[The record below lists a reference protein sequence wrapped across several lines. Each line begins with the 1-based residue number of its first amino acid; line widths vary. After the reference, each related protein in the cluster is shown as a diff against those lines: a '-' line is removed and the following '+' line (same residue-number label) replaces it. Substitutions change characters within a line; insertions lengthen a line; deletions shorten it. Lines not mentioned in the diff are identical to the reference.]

1 MAIGRI
7 SGSVLKSN
15 LTRNGTDLAF
25 ETNLLYLD
33 VTNNR
38 VGIGTSSPST
48 TLDINGTVNATTVTA
63 GTLTASGTGTDA
75 LLTLTT
81 TEASASASPIIA
93 LKRNSGSP
101 AGSDNLGT
109 IKFLGENAA
118 DQEVEYGNITSKI
131 FSTTD
136 GSEAGKIQ
144 VQVMSSGALTN
155 SMRFEPEGIF
165 LNTSN
170 TIIFEGA
177 TADNYETTLTVVDPT
192 ADRTVSLPNATTTL
206 VGTDT
211 TDTLTNKTLTS
222 PSINGAYTL
231 PTSDGSN
238 GQVIQTDGSGTLSF
252 ADSSGG
258 GGGNNTAVKQF
269 NYYKLGTTSAV
280 IDEFDLDEFRGAVY
294 NVTMEDH
301 DNSLIGYVKI
311 SVVHNDSTPF
321 ISVYDVNE
329 DSTNIVNFTAAISGD
344 MLQLS
349 GSTQS
354 STHTNLRIY
363 RVALGDHHETVTNTN
378 SKIIK
383 ASTAITTAGVT
394 IDSFTKTEIQGAKY
408 VVLFKDSTQSE
419 YQISEVS
426 LTHDGTTVYFN
437 DYAKVST
444 RSDYAFT
451 MTSTI
456 SSSTLT
462 LTAASTGG
470 TSATAILYRQD
481 LGSKTKLGEVDNT
494 FYGKKS
500 DIDSSAETID
510 SFDVFK
516 YRSARYFINIG
527 HSGDTAYQ
535 NSEITLTVNSAGTD
549 ATISESVVRTGST
562 DLATFT
568 ADVSGGKA
576 RLRMQGTSANNVIYF
591 ARLAMEANNIYRAN
605 AQTSDD
611 LYITHNNFTL
621 KAEMLDLSGA
631 TGSLKLPSGTTAQR
645 SSGEVGML
653 RYNSTTS
660 TYERYDS
667 SGWTAI
673 TTTASTTDLDD
684 TTTGVKTSIG
694 TSATNIDTFTSS
706 SYDSAFY
713 LVVTRDEINEE
724 TATDQ
729 ISLVHNNTTAFVASG
744 GGIRSGDNDHL
755 TYTADIST
763 GTVRLRGTGTSDVN
777 SIKFFRIAMGDDTSA
792 TSSGATA
799 IVLNTDVDS
808 AVENIDTWAHASYR
822 GAKYYISAN
831 NSSKTELQNIECS
844 VVHNGTTAFI
854 TTYNDVYT
862 GNNALITLTAD
873 IDGDNVRL
881 RATGNE
887 ANTAVKMYR
896 ILLGDSESDTTG
908 TNTKVVGAVTV
919 SSSATAI
926 DTFSSDSYTGSH
938 YVVVGYNSSESG
950 TPASVSEVFVVH
962 DGSTAYVSS
971 GPIVSSK
978 GTDQLT
984 FTAAL
989 SGTTVT
995 LSAASTSGGSTTVNA
1010 FRTHI
1015 KRETAGASTSLQVL
1029 TSNDQTI
1036 TGDKTFA
1043 DNAKLIMGT
1052 GEDLK
1057 IYHSGSHSI
1066 IQDAG
1071 AGNLRIRGSITQI
1084 MGNSNDES
1092 HAVFTEDGSAELYY
1106 DGTKMFE
1113 TTTSGAQITTTSTS
1127 DALLIDMTEASS
1139 TAGPVLSLKRNSASP
1154 ADSDYLG
1161 QINFKGENDADQE
1174 VNYANITG
1182 KILDASDGSEDGIL
1196 EMAHLKNG
1204 TSTTTMRFRSDSLQ
1218 LLNDT
1223 NLRVTGHVELGVLDS
1238 DPSTTANFAHIY
1250 AKDDTSSAE
1259 VYVRDEAGNV
1269 TKLSPHNEK
1278 GNWEYFSRN
1287 TITGK
1292 TVRVDMEEM
1301 IKDIEKLTGKKY
1313 IKEE

>member
-15 LTRNGTDLAF
+15 LTRNGVDLAF

-33 VTNNR
+33 VTNSR
-38 VGIGTSSPST
+38 IGIGTSSPST
-48 TLDINGTVNATTVTA
+48 TLDVDGTITGTTVTA
-63 GTLTASGTGTDA
+63 GTLTASGTGTSA

-101 AGSDNLGT
+101 ADSDKLGQLS
-109 IKFLGENAA
+109 FLGENDN
-118 DQEVEYGNITSKI
+118 DQEVEYARIYSSI
-131 FSTTD
+131 FDASD
-136 GSEAGKIQ
+136 GTEDGKIQ
-144 VQVMSSGALTN
+144 VQVMKAGTLSN
-155 SMRFEPEGIF
+155 SMRFEQDGIF

>member
-25 ETNLLYLD
+25 ETDLLYLD
-33 VTNNR
+33 VTNSR
-38 VGIGTSSPST
+38 IGIGTSSPST
-48 TLDINGTVNATTVTA
+48 TLDVDGTVNATTVTG
-63 GTLTASGTGTDA
+63 GTLTASGTGTSA

-81 TEASASASPIIA
+81 TEASATASPVID

-101 AGSDNLGT
+101 ADSDNLGQ
-109 IKFLGENAA
+109 IRFLGENDN
-118 DQEVEYGNITSKI
+118 DQEVVYGRLTASAKDV
-131 FSTTD
+131 SD
-136 GSEAGKIQ
+136 GSEDGILELKLMENGTLA
-144 VQVMSSGALTN
+144 N
-155 SMRFEPEGIF
+155 SVRFESTGLFI
-165 LNTSN
+165 NTSN
-170 TIIFEGA
+170 TITFEGSS
-177 TADNYETTLTVVDPT
+177 ADAYETILTVVNPT
-192 ADRTVSLPNATTTL
+192 GSDKTVSLPNATDTL
-206 VGTDT
+206 VGKAT
-211 TDTLTNKTLTS
+211 TDTLTNKTLTAPTVNAGTMTGDFDFADNS
-222 PSINGAYTL
+222 KIIMGDGDDLKIYHSGSHSIIQDAGAGYLRIRGSKTQIMGNSHDEMQGVFTEDGSAELYYNGTKTFETISTGVQTTGTVNINGAYTF
-231 PTSDGSN
+231 PTADGSASTFL
-238 GQVIQTDGSGTLSF
+238 QTDGSGTLSF
-252 ADSSGG
+252 AEAGGG

-301 DNSLIGYVKI
+301 DNSLIGHVKV

-321 ISVYDVNE
+321 ISVYDLNE

-394 IDSFTKTEIQGAKY
+394 LDSFTKTEIQGAKY
-408 VVLFKDSTQSE
+408 VVLFKDSTQTE

-426 LTHDGTTVYFN
+426 LTHNGTTVFFN

-494 FYGKKS
+494 LYGKKS
-500 DIDSSAETID
+500 DIDTTVETID

-527 HSGDTAYQ
+527 HSGDTEYQ
-535 NSEITLTVNSAGTD
+535 NSEITLTVNSAGSG
-549 ATISESVVRTGST
+549 ATISESIVRTGST
-562 DLATFT
+562 SLATFT
-568 ADVSGGKA
+568 ADVSSGKA

-591 ARLAMEANNIYRAN
+591 ARLAMEANNIYRAD

-611 LYITHNNFTL
+611 LFITHNNITL

-645 SSGEVGML
+645 STGAVGMI

-744 GGIRSGDNDHL
+744 GGVRSGDNDQL

-777 SIKFFRIAMGDDTSA
+777 SIKFFRIAMGDSTSA
-792 TSSGATA
+792 TSSGKTA

-831 NSSKTELQNIECS
+831 NTSKTELQNIECS

-854 TTYNDVYT
+854 ATYNNVYT
-862 GNNALITLTAD
+862 GNNALIALTAD
-873 IDGDNVRL
+873 IDGDDVRL

-887 ANTAVKMYR
+887 PNTAVKMFR

-908 TNTKVVGAVTV
+908 DNTKVVGAVTV

-938 YVVVGYNSSESG
+938 YVVVGYNSGESG
-950 TPASVSEVFVVH
+950 TPASVSEVYVVH
-962 DGSTAYVSS
+962 DGTTAYVSS

-995 LSAASTSGGSTTVNA
+995 LNALSTSGGSTTVNA

-1015 KRETAGASTSLQVL
+1015 QRSAAGASTSIQVL
-1029 TSNDQTI
+1029 TSNDQAI
-1036 TGDKTFA
+1036 TGTKTLS
-1043 DNAKLIMGT
+1043 DDVKLKFGT
-1052 GEDLK
+1052 GGDLE
-1057 IYHSGSHSI
+1057 IYHDGSNSYI
-1066 IQDAG
+1066 DDAG
-1071 AGNLRIRGSITQI
+1071 TGTIFYRSGTQTFQNAAGSKT
-1084 MGNSNDES
+1084 M
-1092 HAVFTEDGSAELYY
+1092 AVFNAANSVDLNYNN
-1106 DGTKMFE
+1106 
-1113 TTTSGAQITTTSTS
+1113 TTRLQT
-1127 DALLIDMTEASS
+1127 SS
-1139 TAGPVLSLKRNSASP
+1139 TGVTVAGAVA
-1154 ADSDYLG
+1154 
-1161 QINFKGENDADQE
+1161 
-1174 VNYANITG
+1174 
-1182 KILDASDGSEDGIL
+1182 
-1196 EMAHLKNG
+1196 M
-1204 TSTTTMRFRSDSLQ
+1204 
-1218 LLNDT
+1218 
-1223 NLRVTGHVELGVLDS
+1223 GVVS
-1238 DPSTTANFAHIY
+1238 DPSTVANYAHVY
-1250 AKDDTSSAE
+1250 AKDDSASAE

-1269 TKLSPHNEK
+1269 TKLSPHNKQGE
-1278 GNWEYFSRN
+1278 WEYFSRN

-1292 TVRVDMEEM
+1292 TVRVNMEEM

>member
-7 SGSVLKSN
+7 SGSVLKAN

-33 VTNNR
+33 VTNSR
-38 VGIGTSSPST
+38 IGIGTSSPST
-48 TLDINGTVNATTVTA
+48 ELDVDGTITGTTVTG
-63 GTLTASGTGTDA
+63 GTLTASGTGTSA

-101 AGSDNLGT
+101 ADSDKLGQLS
-109 IKFLGENAA
+109 FLGENDN
-118 DQEVEYGNITSKI
+118 DQEVEYGRIYSSI
-131 FSTTD
+131 FDASD
-136 GSEAGKIQ
+136 GTEDGKIQ
-144 VQVMSSGALTN
+144 VQVMKAGTLTN
-155 SMRFEPEGIF
+155 SMRFESEGIF

-192 ADRTVSLPNATTTL
+192 ADVTVSLPNATDTL
-206 VGTDT
+206 VGKAT
-211 TDTLTNKTLTS
+211 TDTLTNKTLTAPTVNAGTMTGDFDFADNS
-222 PSINGAYTL
+222 KIIMGDGDDLKIYHSGSHSIIQDAGAGYLRIRGSKIQIMGNGNDEMHIVSTENGSAELYYNGTKTFETISTGVQTTGTVNINGAYTF

-238 GQVIQTDGSGTLSF
+238 GQVLQTDGSGTLSF

-258 GGGNNTAVKQF
+258 GGGNNTAVKQL

-280 IDEFDLDEFRGAVY
+280 IDEFDLDEYRGAVY
-294 NVTMEDH
+294 DVTMEDH
-301 DNSLIGYVKI
+301 DNSLIGHVKV
-311 SVVHNDSTPF
+311 SVVHNDSTPY

-354 STHTNLRIY
+354 SSHTNLRIY
-363 RVALGDHHETVTNTN
+363 RIALGDHHETVANTN

-394 IDSFTKTEIQGAKY
+394 LDQFTKTDIQGAKY

-535 NSEITLTVNSAGTD
+535 NSEITLTVNSAGSD

-673 TTTASTTDLDD
+673 TTTSSTSDLDD
-684 TTTGVKTSIG
+684 TTAGVKTSIG
-694 TSATNIDTFTSS
+694 TSATNIDTFATSDF
-706 SYDSAFY
+706 DSAFY
-713 LVVTRDEINEE
+713 LAVTRDEINEE

-744 GGIRSGDNDHL
+744 GGVRSGDNDHI
-755 TYTADIST
+755 TYTADINS

-777 SIKFFRIAMGDDTSA
+777 SIKYFRIAMGDSTSA

-831 NSSKTELQNIECS
+831 NTSKTELQNIECS

-854 TTYNDVYT
+854 ATYNDAYT

-873 IDGDNVRL
+873 IDGDDVRL

-887 ANTAVKMYR
+887 PNTAVKMFR

-908 TNTKVVGAVTV
+908 DNTKVVGAVTV

-950 TPASVSEVFVVH
+950 TPASVSEVYVVH
-962 DGSTAYVSS
+962 DGTTAYVSS

-1015 KRETAGASTSLQVL
+1015 KREAAGASTSIQVL
-1029 TSNDQTI
+1029 TSNAQTI
-1036 TGDKTFA
+1036 SGVKTF
-1043 DNAKLIMGT
+1043 
-1052 GEDLK
+1052 
-1057 IYHSGSHSI
+1057 
-1066 IQDAG
+1066 
-1071 AGNLRIRGSITQI
+1071 
-1084 MGNSNDES
+1084 
-1092 HAVFTEDGSAELYY
+1092 
-1106 DGTKMFE
+1106 
-1113 TTTSGAQITTTSTS
+1113 
-1127 DALLIDMTEASS
+1127 SS
-1139 TAGPVLSLKRNSASP
+1139 PIVLTV
-1154 ADSDYLG
+1154 G
-1161 QINFKGENDADQE
+1161 
-1174 VNYANITG
+1174 
-1182 KILDASDGSEDGIL
+1182 
-1196 EMAHLKNG
+1196 
-1204 TSTTTMRFRSDSLQ
+1204 
-1218 LLNDT
+1218 
-1223 NLRVTGHVELGVLDS
+1223 S
-1238 DPSTTANFAHIY
+1238 DPSTVANNAHIY

-1269 TKLSPHNEK
+1269 TKLSPHNK
-1278 GNWEYFSRN
+1278 QGAWEYFSRN
-1287 TITGK
+1287 VNTGK
-1292 TVRVDMEEM
+1292 VVRVNMEEM

>member
-7 SGSVLKSN
+7 SGSVLKAN

-33 VTNNR
+33 VTNSR
-38 VGIGTSSPST
+38 IGIGTSSPST
-48 TLDINGTVNATTVTA
+48 ELDVDGTITGTTVTG
-63 GTLTASGTGTDA
+63 GTLTASGTGTSA

-101 AGSDNLGT
+101 ADSDKLGQLS
-109 IKFLGENAA
+109 FLGENDN
-118 DQEVEYGNITSKI
+118 DQEVEYGRIYSSI
-131 FSTTD
+131 FDASD
-136 GSEAGKIQ
+136 GTEDGKIQ
-144 VQVMSSGALTN
+144 VQVMKAGTLTN
-155 SMRFEPEGIF
+155 SMRFESEGIF

-192 ADRTVSLPNATTTL
+192 ADVTVSLPNATDTL
-206 VGTDT
+206 VGKAT

-222 PSINGAYTL
+222 PIINTGTFGTSILPTSADGTTLGSASKEFSDLFLADGGVIKLGNDQEITITHVADTGILLEDSGGTPTLQLHDSNESIASDGSKVIITSGGTAFSL

-238 GQVIQTDGSGTLSF
+238 GQIIQTDGSGTLSF
-252 ADSSGG
+252 ADSGGG

-301 DNSLIGYVKI
+301 DNSLIGHVKI

-354 STHTNLRIY
+354 SAHTNLRIY
-363 RVALGDHHETVTNTN
+363 RIALGDHHETVANTN

-394 IDSFTKTEIQGAKY
+394 LDQFTKTDIQGAKY

-535 NSEITLTVNSAGTD
+535 NSEITLTVNSAGSD

-744 GGIRSGDNDHL
+744 GGIRSADNDHL
-755 TYTADIST
+755 TYTADISS
-763 GTVRLRGTGTSDVN
+763 GTVRLRGTGSSDVN

-831 NSSKTELQNIECS
+831 NTGKTELQNIECS
-844 VVHNGTTAFI
+844 VVHNGTTAYI

-873 IDGDNVRL
+873 IDGDDVRL

-887 ANTAVKMYR
+887 PNTAVKMFR

-908 TNTKVVGAVTV
+908 DNTKVVGAVTV

-950 TPASVSEVFVVH
+950 TPASVSEVYVVH
-962 DGSTAYVSS
+962 DGTTAYVSS

-1015 KRETAGASTSLQVL
+1015 KREGAGASTSIQVL
-1029 TSNDQTI
+1029 TSNAQTI
-1036 TGDKTFA
+1036 SGVKTF
-1043 DNAKLIMGT
+1043 
-1052 GEDLK
+1052 
-1057 IYHSGSHSI
+1057 
-1066 IQDAG
+1066 
-1071 AGNLRIRGSITQI
+1071 
-1084 MGNSNDES
+1084 
-1092 HAVFTEDGSAELYY
+1092 
-1106 DGTKMFE
+1106 
-1113 TTTSGAQITTTSTS
+1113 
-1127 DALLIDMTEASS
+1127 SS
-1139 TAGPVLSLKRNSASP
+1139 PIVLTV
-1154 ADSDYLG
+1154 G
-1161 QINFKGENDADQE
+1161 
-1174 VNYANITG
+1174 
-1182 KILDASDGSEDGIL
+1182 
-1196 EMAHLKNG
+1196 
-1204 TSTTTMRFRSDSLQ
+1204 
-1218 LLNDT
+1218 
-1223 NLRVTGHVELGVLDS
+1223 S
-1238 DPSTTANFAHIY
+1238 DPSTVANNAHIY

-1269 TKLSPHNEK
+1269 TKLSPHNKQGE
-1278 GNWEYFSRN
+1278 WEYFSRN

-1292 TVRVDMEEM
+1292 TVRVNMEEM
-1301 IKDIEKLTGKKY
+1301 IKDIEKLTGKTY

>member
-192 ADRTVSLPNATTTL
+192 ADRTVSLPNAT
-206 VGTDT
+206 GTV
-211 TDTLTNKTLTS
+211 
-222 PSINGAYTL
+222 AVYA
-231 PTSDGSN
+231 SDGSN
-238 GQVIQTDGSGTLSF
+238 GQVLQTDGSGTLSF
-252 ADSSGG
+252 AEAGGG

-269 NYYKLGTTSAV
+269 NYYKLTTTSAV
-280 IDEFDLDEFRGAVY
+280 IDEFDIGEFRGAVY
-294 NVTMEDH
+294 D
-301 DNSLIGYVKI
+301 IGIEETTNNFIGHVKV
-311 SVVHNDSTPF
+311 SVVHNDSTPYVT
-321 ISVYDVNE
+321 VYNVNE
-329 DSTNIVNFTAAISGD
+329 DSTRIVDFTVAISGD

-349 GSTQS
+349 AATNS
-354 STHTNLRIY
+354 SSHTNLRIH
-363 RVALGDHHETVTNTN
+363 RIALGDHHETVANTN
-378 SKIIK
+378 SKII
-383 ASTAITTAGVT
+383 ATSTAIGSTATTL
-394 IDSFTKTEIQGAKY
+394 DQFTKTDIQGAKY
-408 VVLFKDSTQSE
+408 IILIKDSTQGD
-419 YQISEVS
+419 YQISEMS
-426 LTHDGTTVYFN
+426 MTHNGTTVFFD

-444 RSDYAFT
+444 RSAYGYTFT
-451 MTSTI
+451 ATI
-456 SSSTLT
+456 SSATVTLSG
-462 LTAASTGG
+462 ASTVG
-470 TSATAILYRQD
+470 TTGTAILYRQD
-481 LGSKTKLGEVDNT
+481 LGSKTKLGEVDNHL
-494 FYGKKS
+494 YGKKS
-500 DIDSSAETID
+500 DMDSTVETVD

-516 YRSARYFINIG
+516 YKTARYFINVG
-527 HSGDTAYQ
+527 NSGSTEYQ
-535 NSEITLTVNSAGTD
+535 NSEIVMTVNAAGTD
-549 ATISESVVRTGST
+549 TTISESVIYTGNNT
-562 DLATFT
+562 LTTFS

-576 RLRMQGTSANNVIYF
+576 RLRASSSTNSVIYF
-591 ARLAMEANNIYRAN
+591 ARLGMEADNIYRAN

-611 LYITHNNFTL
+611 LYITHNNINLT
-621 KAEMLDLSGA
+621 AEMLDLSGA

-645 SSGEVGML
+645 STGAVGML
-653 RYNSTTS
+653 RYNTTTS
-660 TYERYDS
+660 TYERYDT

-673 TTTASTTDLDD
+673 TTTSSTSDLSD
-684 TTTGVKTSIG
+684 TTTGNKTSVG
-694 TSATNIDTFTSS
+694 TSATNIDTFASS
-706 SYDSAFY
+706 SFDSAFY
-713 LVVTRDEINEE
+713 LAVTRDEINDE

-744 GGIRSGDNDHL
+744 GGVRSGDNDHI
-755 TYTADIST
+755 TYTADISAS
-763 GTVRLRGTGTSDVN
+763 TVRLRGTGSSDVN
-777 SIKFFRIAMGDDTSA
+777 SIKYFRIAMGDSTSA
-792 TSSGATA
+792 TSSGNTA

-854 TTYNDVYT
+854 ATYNDVYT

-873 IDGDNVRL
+873 ISGSDVRL

-887 ANTAVKMYR
+887 PNTAVKMFR

-908 TNTKVVGAVTV
+908 DNTKVVGAVTV

-926 DTFSSDSYTGSH
+926 DTFSSDSYTGAH
-938 YVVVGYNSSESG
+938 YLVVGYNSGESG
-950 TPASVSEVFVVH
+950 TPASVSEVYVVH
-962 DGSTAYVSS
+962 DGTTAYVSS

-995 LSAASTSGGSTTVNA
+995 LNALSTSGGSTTVNA

-1015 KRETAGASTSLQVL
+1015 KREAAGASTSLQVL

-1036 TGDKTFA
+1036 SGVKTF
-1043 DNAKLIMGT
+1043 
-1052 GEDLK
+1052 
-1057 IYHSGSHSI
+1057 S
-1066 IQDAG
+1066 
-1071 AGNLRIRGSITQI
+1071 
-1084 MGNSNDES
+1084 
-1092 HAVFTEDGSAELYY
+1092 SAL
-1106 DGTKMFE
+1106 T
-1113 TTTSGAQITTTSTS
+1113 
-1127 DALLIDMTEASS
+1127 MTV
-1139 TAGPVLSLKRNSASP
+1139 G
-1154 ADSDYLG
+1154 
-1161 QINFKGENDADQE
+1161 
-1174 VNYANITG
+1174 
-1182 KILDASDGSEDGIL
+1182 
-1196 EMAHLKNG
+1196 
-1204 TSTTTMRFRSDSLQ
+1204 
-1218 LLNDT
+1218 
-1223 NLRVTGHVELGVLDS
+1223 S
-1238 DPSTTANFAHIY
+1238 DPSTVANNAHIY
-1250 AKDDTSSAE
+1250 AKDDTASAE

-1269 TKLSPHNEK
+1269 TKLSPHNKQGE
-1278 GNWEYFSRN
+1278 WEYFSRN

-1292 TVRVDMEEM
+1292 TVRVNMEEM

>member
-7 SGSVLKSN
+7 SGSVLKAN

-33 VTNNR
+33 VTNSY

-48 TLDINGTVNATTVTA
+48 ALHVNGTATATAVTA
-63 GTLTASGTGTDA
+63 TAAVTGGTLSASGTGTDA

-81 TEASASASPIIA
+81 TEASASASPKID
-93 LKRNSGSP
+93 LKRNSSSP
-101 AGSDNLGT
+101 ADSDKLGQ
-109 IKFLGENAA
+109 INFLGENDN
-118 DQEVEYGNITSKI
+118 DQEVTYGRITASI
-131 FSTTD
+131 FDASD
-136 GSEAGKIQ
+136 GTEDGKM
-144 VQVMSSGALTN
+144 QVMLMENGTLTN
-155 SMRFEPEGIF
+155 SVRFESQGLF

-170 TIIFEGA
+170 TITFEGG
-177 TADNYETTLTVVDPT
+177 TADNYETILTVVDPT
-192 ADRTVSLPNATTTL
+192 ADHTVSLPNAT
-206 VGTDT
+206 GTV
-211 TDTLTNKTLTS
+211 
-222 PSINGAYTL
+222 AVYA
-231 PTSDGSN
+231 SDGSN
-238 GQVIQTDGSGTLSF
+238 GQVLQTDGSGTLSF
-252 ADSSGG
+252 AESGGG

-269 NYYKLGTTSAV
+269 NYHKLTTTSAV
-280 IDEFDLDEFRGAVY
+280 IDEFDLDEYRGAVY
-294 NVTMEDH
+294 DICIEETGNVV
-301 DNSLIGYVKI
+301 IGHVKV

-321 ISVYDVNE
+321 ISVYDLIE
-329 DSTNIVNFTAAISGD
+329 DSTRIVDFTAAISGD

-349 GSTQS
+349 AATNS
-354 STHTNLRIY
+354 SLHTNLRIY
-363 RVALGDHHETVTNTN
+363 RVALGDHHETVANTN
-378 SKIIK
+378 SKII
-383 ASTAITTAGVT
+383 ASSTAIGSSATTL
-394 IDSFTKTEIQGAKY
+394 DQFTKTDIQGAKY
-408 VVLFKDSTQSE
+408 VVLIKDSTQSE
-419 YQISEVS
+419 YQISEMS
-426 LTHDGTTVYFN
+426 MTHNGTTVFFD
-437 DYAKVST
+437 DYAKVAT
-444 RSDYAFT
+444 RSDYAYTFT
-451 MTSTI
+451 ATI
-456 SSSTLT
+456 SSATVTFS
-462 LTAASTGG
+462 AASTGG
-470 TSATAILYRQD
+470 TTGTAILYRQD
-481 LGSKTKLGEVDNT
+481 LGSKTKLGEFDNT
-494 FYGKKS
+494 LYGKKS
-500 DIDSSAETID
+500 DIDSTVETID

-516 YRSARYFINIG
+516 YKTAKYFINIG
-527 HSGDTAYQ
+527 NAGDTEYQ
-535 NSEITLTVNSAGTD
+535 NSEITLTVSGPGLG
-549 ATISESVVRTGST
+549 ATINESIVRTGST
-562 DLATFT
+562 SLATFT

-591 ARLAMEANNIYRAN
+591 ARLGMEANNIYRAN
-605 AQTSDD
+605 AQTADN
-611 LYITHNNFTL
+611 LYITHNNIKLTDEL
-621 KAEMLDLSGA
+621 LDVSAASGA
-631 TGSLKLPSGTTAQR
+631 IKIASGTTAQR
-645 SSGEVGML
+645 PSSSSVGML

-673 TTTASTTDLDD
+673 TTTASTSDLSD
-684 TTTGVKTSIG
+684 TTTGNKTSIG
-694 TSATNIDTFTSS
+694 TSATNIDTFATSDF
-706 SYDSAFY
+706 DSAFY
-713 LVVTRDEINEE
+713 LAVTRDEINEE

-744 GGIRSGDNDHL
+744 GGIRSGDNNHI
-755 TYTADIST
+755 TYTADISS

-777 SIKFFRIAMGDDTSA
+777 SIKYFRIAMGDSTSA
-792 TSSGATA
+792 TSSGKTA

-831 NSSKTELQNIECS
+831 NTSKTELQNIECS
-844 VVHNGTTAFI
+844 VVHNGSAAFI
-854 TTYNDVYT
+854 ATYNDAYT

-873 IDGDNVRL
+873 ISGSDVRL

-887 ANTAVKMYR
+887 PNTAVKMFR
-896 ILLGDSESDTTG
+896 ILLGDSESDTSG
-908 TNTKVVGAVTV
+908 DNTKVVGAVTV

-938 YVVVGYNSSESG
+938 YVVVGYNSGESG
-950 TPASVSEVFVVH
+950 TPASISEVFVVH
-962 DGSTAYVSS
+962 DGTTAYVSS
-971 GPIVSSK
+971 GPIVSTK

-995 LSAASTSGGSTTVNA
+995 LNALSTSGGSTTVNA

-1015 KRETAGASTSLQVL
+1015 QRTAAGASTSIQVL

-1036 TGDKTFA
+1036 TGTKTFA
-1043 DNAKLIMGT
+1043 DNAKIIMG
-1052 GEDLK
+1052 GGGDLK

-1071 AGNLRIRGSITQI
+1071 SGYLRIRGSKIQI
-1084 MGNSNDES
+1084 MGNGNDEMHIVS
-1092 HAVFTEDGSAELYY
+1092 TENGSAELYY

-1113 TTTSGAQITTTSTS
+1113 TTTSGAKIITTSTS

-1154 ADSDYLG
+1154 ADADYLG

-1223 NLRVTGHVELGVLDS
+1223 NLRVTGHIEMGVLDS
-1238 DPSTTANFAHIY
+1238 DPSTTADFAHIY
-1250 AKDDTSSAE
+1250 AKDDSASAE

-1269 TKLSPHNEK
+1269 TKLSPHNKQGE
-1278 GNWEYFSRN
+1278 WEYFSRN
-1287 TITGK
+1287 TKTGK
-1292 TVRVDMEEM
+1292 TVRVNMEEM